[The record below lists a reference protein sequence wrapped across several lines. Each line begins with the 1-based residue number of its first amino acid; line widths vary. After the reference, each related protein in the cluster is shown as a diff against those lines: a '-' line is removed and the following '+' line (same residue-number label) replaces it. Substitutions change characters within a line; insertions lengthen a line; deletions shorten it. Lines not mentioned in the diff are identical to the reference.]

1 MFHMLRMS
9 RWLIPIVL
17 VAICFAEDRNWEEA
31 NQLLVKAS
39 DAETFKPEQTE
50 VPLDSQGLA
59 PTYNQGESGW
69 HIRPGLYGA
78 GTVGGP
84 VGNR

>member
-9 RWLIPIVL
+9 RWLIPIVV

-39 DAETFKPEQTE
+39 GRDLQTRTTK

-59 PTYNQGESGW
+59 PTYNQGETGW

>member
-1 MFHMLRMS
+1 MLRMS

-17 VAICFAEDRNWEEA
+17 VAIRFAEDRNWEEA

-39 DAETFKPEQTE
+39 DAETFKPEQPKFHLTVKVLLQHTTE
-50 VPLDSQGLA
+50 
-59 PTYNQGESGW
+59 GETGW

>member
-1 MFHMLRMS
+1 MSPMLRMS

-39 DAETFKPEQTE
+39 TPR
-50 VPLDSQGLA
+50 LS
-59 PTYNQGESGW
+59 NQN
-69 HIRPGLYGA
+69 
-78 GTVGGP
+78 
-84 VGNR
+84 NRSST